1 MKNRLI
7 CLGAMLAAG
16 AAAAGNM
23 SSMTV
28 SSYFDN
34 GDVPAVRVV
43 GDGGNVSVGVSG
55 DWFDSGTCEL
65 LVDGVSVGV
74 SDGPPVSCL
83 LPGGVGTW
91 KSYRL
96 TLKSAEGEIEK
107 VLTFFPAADFTC
119 ALHPLAVK
127 DAMLDTTPEGR
138 PRKVRHGALIPVA
151 WSGKWNADATG
162 AEVKLY
168 SGYGTEGTPVDL
180 VCAEG
185 QGEGDAYVGGKE
197 IPLASGPYTLTHF
210 DGVEILT
217 AYLSVRNGGVVF
229 ILR

>member
-1 MKNRLI
+1 MENRLI
-7 CLGAMLAAG
+7 FLGVMLAAG
-16 AAAAGNM
+16 AVAAGSM

-34 GDVPAVRVV
+34 GEVPAVRVV
-43 GDGGNVSVGVSG
+43 GAGDNVSVGASG

-65 LVDGVSVGV
+65 LVDGISVGV
-74 SDGPPVSCL
+74 SDGPLVYSL
-83 LPGGVGTW
+83 LSGDGDTW

-107 VLTFFPAADFTC
+107 VLTFFPTADFTC
-119 ALHPLAVK
+119 ALHSLSVK
-127 DAMLDTTPEGR
+127 DSMLDTTPDGK

-197 IPLASGPYTLTHF
+197 IPLASGHYTLTHF
-210 DGVEILT
+210 DGVETLT